1 MIGSTHCP
9 SHVIHVGYNKYPY
22 DHELTINQDMSLF
35 LSSHNTNIYKLLYTY
50 LTYRFVLLI
59 MSLTYN
65 ITVRNSVPTLNI
77 TLTQVKR

>member
-50 LTYRFVLLI
+50 LT
-59 MSLTYN
+59 
-65 ITVRNSVPTLNI
+65 
-77 TLTQVKR
+77 